1 MSAKTRPERGA
12 EVEPTPPKPYLS
24 PTARPGSTAVLGADP
39 SKGEWYCMCCG
50 ARITIGPHAQHGEAE
65 YGHATCPKRPSWM
78 PPPARGGKKRHIW
91 PDGKP
96 PEDSEEAEEA
106 DDE

>member
-1 MSAKTRPERGA
+1 MSAEQRPGEAG
-12 EVEPTPPKPYLS
+12 VEEIQPPRPHLS

-39 SKGEWYCMCCG
+39 SKGEWYCLCCG

-65 YGHATCPKRPSWM
+65 YGHALCPKRPSWM
-78 PPPARGGKKRHIW
+78 PPPARGGRKRHIW

-96 PEDSEEAEEA
+96 PEETEQEEAG
-106 DDE
+106 DE